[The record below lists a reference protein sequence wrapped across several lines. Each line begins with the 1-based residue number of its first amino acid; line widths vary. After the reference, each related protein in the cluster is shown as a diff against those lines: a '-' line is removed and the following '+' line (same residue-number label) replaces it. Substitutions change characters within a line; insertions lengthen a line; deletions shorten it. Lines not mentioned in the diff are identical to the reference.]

1 MGRFYIT
8 TPIYYVNDVPHVGH
22 AYTTVNADALA
33 RWHRLVGDEVFFL
46 TGTDEHGAKVA
57 EAAAEHGVSP
67 QEWADTV
74 VQRFLEAWRHL
85 DIANDDFIRT
95 TEPRHHHAVQA
106 LLQRIYDNGFIRL
119 DVYRG
124 LYCVSCEDYYTPE
137 QLVGGQ
143 CPIHGRPVVEMEEEN
158 YFFELSRFEER
169 LLSWYEERPDAIRP
183 ATKRNEALAFVRGG
197 LKDISITRTSM
208 QWGVPV
214 PWDKRHVFYVWYDA
228 LINYLTAVGY
238 GEDEERCR
246 DWWPTVH
253 HLIGKEIIRFHC
265 VWWPAMCMAAGVDPP
280 AQVFVHGWLLVG
292 GQKLSKTLVRRQ
304 ASLEAA
310 RDGEH
315 GGARDGEHG
324 GALGGEHGAARGGEA
339 AAGGTGDGADRPV
352 RLTEIA
358 PQALTDDFGVDAT
371 RYHLLRDVA
380 FGTDGEFSYEGLVAR
395 YNADLA
401 NNLGN
406 LVARVATV
414 VGTKCGGIGPAPDP
428 NSALAAVAAEVVSGA
443 TSAWTRLAPHE
454 ALEATWRLIGAA
466 NAALEAAEP
475 WKAEP
480 GPALEAVLGDALEVL
495 RLVSLLVSPA
505 MPSTAAEIWRR
516 IGLEGAPQ
524 DRRLPADA
532 AWGGYPGGTPVE
544 KGEPLFPRRRA

>member
-1 MGRFYIT
+1 MPRFYVT

-371 RYHLLRDVA
+371 RYHLLRDVP